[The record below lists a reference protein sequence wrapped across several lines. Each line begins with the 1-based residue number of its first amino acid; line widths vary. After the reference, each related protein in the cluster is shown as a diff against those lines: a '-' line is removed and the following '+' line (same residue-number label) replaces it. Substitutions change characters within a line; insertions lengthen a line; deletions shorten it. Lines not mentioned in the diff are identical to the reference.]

1 MSKLTEIDLFAK
13 EDGNSSKL
21 IQKSISREIKTSKF
35 QCKKVKSGS
44 DSGIESMGMSVHL
57 LKKFNKGVAVST
69 SMITEEIDKNVRL
82 KIEILELKYKLKI
95 AKKSKNLK
103 KALKLKMLIK
113 KKKLLYH
120 TSKVL
125 RPKGIS

>member
-1 MSKLTEIDLFAK
+1 MAA
-13 EDGNSSKL
+13 
-21 IQKSISREIKTSKF
+21 
-35 QCKKVKSGS
+35 
-44 DSGIESMGMSVHL
+44 HL

-69 SMITEEIDKNVRL
+69 SMIREEIDRNVRVKL
-82 KIEILELKYKLKI
+82 EILELKYKLKI
-95 AKKSKNLK
+95 EKQSKNLK

-113 KKKLLYH
+113 KKKLFYH

>member
-13 EDGNSSKL
+13 EEEDNSSK
-21 IQKSISREIKTSKF
+21 SRF
-35 QCKKVKSGS
+35 QRKKVKSGS
-44 DSGIESMGMSVHL
+44 DSGIESIGMSVRL

-95 AKKSKNLK
+95 EKKSKNLK